1 MVLVDIIIQ
10 MEQHIKV
17 NGKMINNMDMV
28 KSNGQMVLNIKDNI
42 LMVKSK
48 EKED

>member
-1 MVLVDIIIQ
+1 